1 LLGHSPYSETR
12 VATANWVVEEAMTEP
27 ATATNSAST
36 LHTTIDLS
44 AETPGRA
51 VPVFDGVWL
60 LATQHRPGLSKHMFE
75 INNRCF
81 VFRLYDQRAG
91 KTVLLVANAVDPAQG
106 VAEVQRLARETGLPV
121 AAIVSPGGGHH
132 LHMAAWHAAFPAAQ
146 LLVGP
151 ERIPRTA
158 NGRKLMELGRFETLS
173 LDDPFPQFRGQL
185 EAVVFQGLAGPP
197 EHQSAG
203 EGAPDTRF
211 AHMSRMFKFMTAKQN
226 DPVDELWLHHV
237 PSQTVIG
244 GENLTWYY
252 PKAAMRGAPF
262 MLKSMVKPDT
272 VRLMTMARKVAAP
285 DKVASCWRRILSWP
299 CRTLLTYHDVAGSG
313 FIGDGRAALTAAVE
327 RAKQL

>member
-1 LLGHSPYSETR
+1 
-12 VATANWVVEEAMTEP
+12 MTDT
-27 ATATNSAST
+27 ATATSSAT
-36 LHTTIDLS
+36 PLHSTIDLS
-44 AETPGRA
+44 AETPGNA

-60 LATQHRPGLSKHMFE
+60 LATKHRPGLSKHMFE

-91 KTVLLVANAVDPAQG
+91 RSVLLVANAVDPEQS
-106 VAEVQRLARETGLPV
+106 VAEVRRLERETGLPV
-121 AAIVSPGGGHH
+121 TAIVSPGGGHH
-132 LHMAAWHAAFPAAQ
+132 LHMPAWHAAFPSAT

-158 NGRKLMELGRFETLS
+158 NGRKLMELGRVETLS
-173 LDDPFPQFRGQL
+173 LEDPFPQFRGQL
-185 EAVVFQGLAGPP
+185 EAVMFHGLAGPP

-211 AHMSRMFKFMTAKQN
+211 AHMTRMFKFMTAKQN

-262 MLKSMVKPDT
+262 MLKSMVKPDAVT
-272 VRLMTMARKVAAP
+272 LMTMARKVAAP
-285 DKVASCWRRILSWP
+285 EKVAACWRRILSWP
-299 CRTLLTYHDVAGSG
+299 CRTLLTYHDVFGSG
-313 FIGDGRAALTAAVE
+313 FVGDGRAALTAAVA

>member
-1 LLGHSPYSETR
+1 
-12 VATANWVVEEAMTEP
+12 MTET
-27 ATATNSAST
+27 ATATSDAGPV
-36 LHTTIDLS
+36 HATIDLS
-44 AETPGRA
+44 AETPGKA

-60 LATQHRPGLSKHMFE
+60 LATKHRPGLSKHMFE

-81 VFRLYDQRAG
+81 VFRLFDHQAGRA
-91 KTVLLVANAVDPAQG
+91 VLLVVNAVDPDQG

-132 LHMAAWHAAFPAAQ
+132 LHMAAWHAAFPSAK

-158 NGRKLMELGRFETLS
+158 NGRKLMAMGRVETLR

-185 EAVVFQGLAGPP
+185 EAVVFHGLAGPP
-197 EHQSAG
+197 EHQTAG
-203 EGAPDTRF
+203 EGAPDTRL
-211 AHMSRMFKFMTAKQN
+211 AHMGRMFKFMTAKQN

-252 PKAAMRGAPF
+252 PKAAMRGAPL
-262 MLKSMVKPDT
+262 MLKSMVKPDAVT
-272 VRLMTMARKVAAP
+272 IMTMARKVAAP
-285 DKVASCWRRILSWP
+285 ETVAGCWRRILSWP
-299 CRTLLTYHDVAGSG
+299 CRTLLTYHDVPGAG
-313 FIGDGRAALTAAVE
+313 FVGDGRTTLAAAVD
-327 RAKQL
+327 RARQPR

>member
-1 LLGHSPYSETR
+1 
-12 VATANWVVEEAMTEP
+12 MTE
-27 ATATNSAST
+27 TATNAA
-36 LHTTIDLS
+36 TTTPAGSPIHPGFDLS
-44 AETPGRA
+44 AETAGGA

-60 LATQHRPGLSKHMFE
+60 IATRHRPGLSKHMFE

-81 VFRLYDQRAG
+81 VFRLYDQKAG
-91 KTVLLVANAVDPAQG
+91 RSVLLVANAVDPAQ
-106 VAEVQRLARETGLPV
+106 AIPEVQRLERETGLPV

-132 LHMAAWHAAFPAAQ
+132 LHMASWHAAFPAAT

-158 NGRKLMELGRFETLS
+158 NGRKLMQMGRFETLS
-173 LDDPFPQFRGQL
+173 IDDPFPQFRGQL
-185 EAVVFQGLAGPP
+185 DAVVFHGLAGPP

-226 DPVDELWLHHV
+226 DPVDELWLYHL

-252 PKAAMRGAPF
+252 PAAAMRGAPF
-262 MLKSMVKPDT
+262 MLKSMVKPDRVTIMT
-272 VRLMTMARKVAAP
+272 VARKVADA
-285 DKVASCWRRILSWP
+285 DKVAACWRRILSWP
-299 CRTLLTYHDVAGSG
+299 CRTLLTYHDVAGAG
-313 FIGDGRAALTAAVE
+313 FVGDGCAALAAAVD
-327 RAKQL
+327 RARQPR

>member
-1 LLGHSPYSETR
+1 MTESSTS
-12 VATANWVVEEAMTEP
+12 VATTAAVSP
-27 ATATNSAST
+27 AQ
-36 LHTTIDLS
+36 TTFDLS
-44 AETPGRA
+44 RETPGRA

-60 LATQHRPGLSKHMFE
+60 LATAHRPGLSKHMFE

-81 VFRLYDQRAG
+81 VFRLFDQRAG
-91 KTVLLVANAVDPAQG
+91 RSVLLVVNAVDPAQG
-106 VAEVQRLARETGLPV
+106 IAEVRRLERETGLPV

-132 LHMAAWHAAFPAAQ
+132 LHMPAWHAAFPSAR

-158 NGRKLMELGRFETLS
+158 NGRKLMELGRVETLS

-185 EAVVFQGLAGPP
+185 EAVVFHGLSGPP
-197 EHQSAG
+197 EHRSAG

-211 AHMSRMFKFMTAKQN
+211 AHMARMFKFMTAKQT
-226 DPVDELWLHHV
+226 DPVDELWLLHV

-252 PKAAMRGAPF
+252 PASALHGAPF
-262 MLKSMVKPDT
+262 MLKSMVKPDR
-272 VRLMTMARKVAAP
+272 VQLMTMARKVADP
-285 DKVASCWRRILSWP
+285 DKVAACWKRILSWP

-313 FIGDGRAALTAAVE
+313 FVGDGRAALAAAVE
-327 RAKQL
+327 RARQLPRG

>member
-1 LLGHSPYSETR
+1 MME
-12 VATANWVVEEAMTEP
+12 
-27 ATATNSAST
+27 TATST
-36 LHTTIDLS
+36 AAGKPDQTFDLS

-60 LATQHRPGLSKHMFE
+60 IATRHRPGLSKHMFE

-81 VFRLYDQRAG
+81 VFRLFDQRLG
-91 KTVLLVANAVDPAQG
+91 KPVLLVANAVDPTQAIP
-106 VAEVQRLARETGLPV
+106 EVHRLERETGLPV
-121 AAIVSPGGGHH
+121 SAIVSPGGGHH
-132 LHMAAWHAAFPAAQ
+132 LHMAPWHAEFPSAT

-158 NGRKLMELGRFETLS
+158 NGRKLMELGRVERLS

-185 EAVVFQGLAGPP
+185 EAVVFHGLAGPAD
-197 EHQSAG
+197 HQSAG
-203 EGAPDTRF
+203 EGARDTRF

-252 PKAAMRGAPF
+252 PKASLRGAPF
-262 MLKSMVKPDT
+262 MLKSMVKPDQVT
-272 VRLMTMARKVAAP
+272 IMTMARRVASPEKVAA
-285 DKVASCWRRILSWP
+285 CWRRILSWP
-299 CRTLLTYHDVAGSG
+299 SRSLLTYHDAPGSG
-313 FIGDGRAALTAAVE
+313 FVGDGRAALTAAVE
-327 RAKQL
+327 KSGQPH